1 MFSLA
6 LPLSLHPQRTLN
18 SNNAYTE
25 DGALYRSGFGESTVS
40 LDSTLR
46 SAKSRS
52 SYLAYVLR
60 YNTLTDC
67 MAASATLLHV
77 CVCVFSSGSLNFYLL
92 CCVTGSQILTHPWPH
107 TRQTLSPA
115 WQSLYLCDICDISC
129 FLPHVYAATNWN
141 CTVQLLYLH
150 ERPC

>member
-6 LPLSLHPQRTLN
+6 LPLSLLPQRTLN

-60 YNTLTDC
+60 YNTLTDR

-77 CVCVFSSGSLNFYLL
+77 CVCVSSSGSLNFYLL
-92 CCVTGSQILTHPWPH
+92 CCITGSQILTHPWPH
-107 TRQTLSPA
+107 TQQTQSPA
-115 WQSLYLCDICDISC
+115 WQSPYFEIISC
-129 FLPHVYAATNWN
+129 FLPHVCAATNWN

>member
-18 SNNAYTE
+18 SNNVYTE
-25 DGALYRSGFGESTVS
+25 DGTLYRSGFGESTVS

-67 MAASATLLHV
+67 MAASATQLHACVLFSLFELLFVVLHHWLADTNTPLASHTTDPIARLALALPLRLFL
-77 CVCVFSSGSLNFYLL
+77 VFFHMCMLL
-92 CCVTGSQILTHPWPH
+92 QIGTAL
-107 TRQTLSPA
+107 
-115 WQSLYLCDICDISC
+115 
-129 FLPHVYAATNWN
+129 
-141 CTVQLLYLH
+141 
-150 ERPC
+150 